1 MFMEIKIFL
10 SHSDKDKKIASELK
24 YKLSKYGLSVFLA
37 HEDID
42 GGSDWVSKLYEEIQ
56 NSKIFIMLLSK
67 NYHSS
72 NYTEQEA
79 GIALNC
85 SKTILPISI
94 DGTKPYGFVSSKQ
107 AISCSIPFE
116 TSKLEKII
124 GICKLDNTSTSSDLD
139 KLLSELENSSSY
151 TESATLAPNLKK
163 YDFSESQ
170 LRRLVYSVLSNPQV
184 SYSWVADGIINE
196 IIGEY
201 LDKVNPT
208 FGRELEKFHD
218 PSSPSYSH
226 YEPW

>member
-1 MFMEIKIFL
+1 MTIKIFL
-10 SHSDKDKKIASELK
+10 SHSDKDKKIASDLK
-24 YKLSKYGLSVFLA
+24 SKLSKHGLSVFLA

-56 NSKIFIMLLSK
+56 NCKIFIMLLSK
-67 NYHSS
+67 NYHLS

-85 SKTILPISI
+85 SKTILPVSI
-94 DGTKPYGFVSSKQ
+94 DGTKPNGFVSSLQ
-107 AISCSIPFE
+107 AFPCSVPF
-116 TSKLEKII
+116 KDPKIDEI
-124 GICKLDNTSTSSDLD
+124 VRICKLDNTSKTSELD
-139 KLLSELENSSSY
+139 KLLSQLEKSGSY
-151 TESATLAPNLKK
+151 TESATLAPKLKK
-163 YDFSESQ
+163 HVFSESQ

-201 LDKVNPT
+201 LDKVDPV

-218 PSSPSYSH
+218 PSHPPYSS

>member
-1 MFMEIKIFL
+1 MTIKIFL

-24 YKLSKYGLSVFLA
+24 YKLSKYGLSIFLA

-42 GGSDWVSKLYEEIQ
+42 GGSNWVSKLYEEIQ
-56 NSKIFIMLLSK
+56 NSKIFIMLLSA

-94 DGTKPYGFVSSKQ
+94 DGTTPHGFVSSRQ
-107 AISCSIPFE
+107 AIFCLIPFE
-116 TSKLEKII
+116 DSKLEEIVN
-124 GICKLDNTSTSSDLD
+124 ICKLDNVTTSSDLD

-163 YDFSESQ
+163 HTFSESQ

-184 SYSWVADGIINE
+184 SYSWSADGIINE

-201 LDKVNPT
+201 LDKVDPA
-208 FGRELEKFHD
+208 FGSELEKFHD
-218 PSSPSYSH
+218 PTHPSYSN

>member
-1 MFMEIKIFL
+1 MAIKIFL

-24 YKLSKYGLSVFLA
+24 SKLSKYGLSIFLA
-37 HEDID
+37 HDDID
-42 GGSDWVSKLYEEIQ
+42 GGSDWVSKLYEEIE

-79 GIALNC
+79 GIALNRG
-85 SKTILPISI
+85 KTILPISI

-107 AISCSIPFE
+107 AIFCSIPFE
-116 TSKLEKII
+116 NSKLEEIRK
-124 GICKLDNTSTSSDLD
+124 ICKLDNVSTSSDLD
-139 KLLSELENSSSY
+139 KLLSELEHSRSY
-151 TESATLAPNLKK
+151 AKSATLASNLKK

-196 IIGEY
+196 IVGKY
-201 LDKVNPT
+201 LDKVDPA
-208 FGRELEKFHD
+208 FGRELKKFHD
-218 PSSPSYSH
+218 PSHPSYSD